1 MEDYILKCEKIS
13 KVFPGVTALDNVDF
27 ALKKGEVHAICG
39 ENGAGKSTLIKIITG
54 LYSRSSG
61 KIYFEGQEENYKNVQ
76 ECRSHGISLIPQE
89 IHMAQD
95 LTVAENVMM
104 TNYPQKGGRVDWEQ
118 MKKTTRELQ
127 KRIGIEEYFTPETRV
142 GTLSMG
148 HQQLIEVMK
157 AISTDLKIIAFDEP
171 TSSLSD
177 DETEKLFELIE
188 QLKQK
193 GVSIIYVSHRLPEIF
208 RICDRITI
216 FKDGKYVSTH
226 ETKSI
231 APNEVVSK
239 MVGRAMADFSRT
251 AIAVDYTQTVLE
263 VKNLKWGSSVKDIS
277 FSLHKGEILGLFG
290 IVGSGR
296 TETARC
302 IFGLEKPDGGE
313 ILIHG
318 KKTQIRNPKDAVNT
332 GLGFVTEDRRG
343 EGLSTINSIKWNM
356 TMPYL
361 EKLSSKLGIIRH
373 SKENEN
379 TMELSR
385 KLNIKAVSV
394 NEAAVNLSGGNQQK
408 IVIAKWI
415 GANSEILIFD
425 EPTRGID
432 VGAKAEIYHL
442 MEELSNQGKAIIMIS
457 SELPELL
464 ALADRI
470 LVYRDGKINHEFK
483 EVRNLKEADVL
494 YYAVLDDSREE

>member
-1 MEDYILKCEKIS
+1 MEDYILRCEKIR
-13 KVFPGVTALDNVDF
+13 KEFPGVVALDNVDF
-27 ALKKGEVHAICG
+27 TLKKGEVHAICG
-39 ENGAGKSTLIKIITG
+39 ENGAGKSTLIKIVTG
-54 LYSRSSG
+54 LYSRSGG
-61 KIYFEGQEENYKNVQ
+61 KIYFEGQEEHYKNVQ

-104 TNYPQKGGRVDWEQ
+104 TNYPKKGGRVDWEQ
-118 MKKTTRELQ
+118 MKKVTRELQ
-127 KRIGIEEYFTPETRV
+127 KRIGIEDYFTPETRV
-142 GTLSMG
+142 GNLSMG

-157 AISTDLKIIAFDEP
+157 AISTDLKVIAFDEP

-177 DETEKLFELIE
+177 DETERLFELIE
-188 QLKQK
+188 QLRAK

-231 APNEVVSK
+231 TPDEVVSK
-239 MVGRAMADFSRT
+239 MVGRAMANFSRG
-251 AIAVDYTQTVLE
+251 AVAADYKQKVLE
-263 VKNLKWGSSVKDIS
+263 VKDLKWRHAVNDIS

-302 IFGLEKPDGGE
+302 IFGLEHPDSGE
-313 ILIHG
+313 VLIHG
-318 KKTQIRNPKDAVNT
+318 KNAEIHTPRDAVNA

-361 EKLSSKLGIIRH
+361 EKLSSKFGIINH
-373 SKENEN
+373 KKENDN
-379 TMELSR
+379 TTELSR
-385 KLNIKAVSV
+385 RLNIKAVSV
-394 NEAAVNLSGGNQQK
+394 NEAAVALSGGNQQK

-442 MEELSNQGKAIIMIS
+442 MEDLVNQGKSIIMIS

-470 LVYRDGKINHEFK
+470 LVYRDGQINHEFK
-483 EVRNLKEADVL
+483 EVRGLKEADVL
-494 YYAVLDDSREE
+494 HYAVLDNDREG